1 MPTGSAVWTGLGPRA
16 LLYENDA
23 FHEGL
28 LTMPHVPRS
37 LNFFSADGD
46 YGFLP
51 FEGPTGIKAAHEQHI
66 LDKLAPNQSAFV
78 IPGTYECDG
87 PKMEAPSGSYWGC
100 VPGNSTYDAF
110 IATKLDKFV
119 AWAAAEPRIAGI
131 NAWHYNNR
139 CVSGG
144 SDYQCGCATAQK
156 ACIGWNASCAS
167 TPAWWQAGAMSMP
180 LTLGKLQLLAV
191 APRLVGDEAARR
203 VGDETACDWTK
214 VSNNMD

>member
-100 VPGNSTYDAF
+100 VTGNRLPTVHMMHLSPPSWTSLWPGLQPS
-110 IATKLDKFV
+110 
-119 AWAAAEPRIAGI
+119 R
-131 NAWHYNNR
+131 
-139 CVSGG
+139 
-144 SDYQCGCATAQK
+144 
-156 ACIGWNASCAS
+156 ASR
-167 TPAWWQAGAMSMP
+167 GSMP
-180 LTLGKLQLLAV
+180 GTTTTAV
-191 APRLVGDEAARR
+191 
-203 VGDETACDWTK
+203 
-214 VSNNMD
+214 